1 MKDVYSNRPLPHLI
15 GSGDF
20 FKDELVGLGESSG
33 EGKYN
38 FVLEVN
44 QKVTILC
51 GPSLNCQGMNQWK
64 MLSSFMG
71 ELLKRFLRLLYDY
84 KQKMKVKR
92 MRKKRLPVPVE
103 VKLNP
108 QPVENLVVR

>member
-1 MKDVYSNRPLPHLI
+1 MPHLI

-51 GPSLNCQGMNQWK
+51 GPSLNCQEN
-64 MLSSFMG
+64 
-71 ELLKRFLRLLYDY
+71 
-84 KQKMKVKR
+84 
-92 MRKKRLPVPVE
+92 VE
-103 VKLNP
+103 QLHGRIAEKIFVFII
-108 QPVENLVVR
+108 